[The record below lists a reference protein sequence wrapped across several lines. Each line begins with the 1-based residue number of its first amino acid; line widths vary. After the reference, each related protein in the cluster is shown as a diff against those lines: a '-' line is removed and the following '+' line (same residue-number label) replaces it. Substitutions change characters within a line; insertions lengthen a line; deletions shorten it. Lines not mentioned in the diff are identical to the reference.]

1 LRGSVVGC
9 LALHYL
15 GRKGGEALVR
25 RKFTGEKI
33 ERAMADAAAQ
43 RRHRV
48 LVPCLLPP
56 PSPFKI
62 FILLAGVV
70 GISATRLAIAIAIGR
85 GVRYLALGLLAVAY
99 GERAMTYMSENG
111 TTVSLAAVAGL
122 AIGCGAYL
130 LWRKARAAGL
140 ERAATLASP
149 GAAAQIA
156 YHDRRGAH
164 RRHSDP
170 ERSAVARRAASRV
183 HGDADGLGAPYEIIV
198 VDDGSTDESFEILA
212 RLQAR
217 IHACA

>member
-1 LRGSVVGC
+1 MSEFVGRIRALALALGGPGLLLVAFLDSSFLPLPGITDVLLVITVTRNPSAMLFYVAMTVAGSVAGC

-33 ERAMADAAAQ
+33 ERAMATLQ
-43 RRHRV
+43 RNGVVAV

-85 GVRYLALGLLAVAY
+85 GVRYLALGLLAVTY

-111 TTVSLAAVAGL
+111 TKVSLAAVGIL
-122 AIGCGAYL
+122 AVGFAAYL
-130 LWRKARAAGL
+130 LWRKARAG
-140 ERAATLASP
+140 
-149 GAAAQIA
+149 
-156 YHDRRGAH
+156 
-164 RRHSDP
+164 
-170 ERSAVARRAASRV
+170 RS
-183 HGDADGLGAPYEIIV
+183 
-198 VDDGSTDESFEILA
+198 
-212 RLQAR
+212 
-217 IHACA
+217 